1 MANIGDVNL
10 TLVLVWHT
18 TVSIMVSTIVRT
30 YKPGIWY
37 LSSTRV
43 RTYTWY
49 LVSSWYS
56 SILIHILKK
65 RDSAESDR
73 SNARPQHRWNGVL

>member
-37 LSSTRV
+37 LS
-43 RTYTWY
+43 
-49 LVSSWYS
+49 WYS

>member
-37 LSSTRV
+37 LS
-43 RTYTWY
+43 
-49 LVSSWYS
+49 WYS
-56 SILIHILKK
+56 SILIHILKSYK
-65 RDSAESDR
+65 ATT
-73 SNARPQHRWNGVL
+73 LI